1 MRWYHGWYHRGVRV
15 VLDTNVLVAAIRSR
29 RGASFAVL
37 SRVGT
42 GQFEVAV
49 SVPLVLEYEDAL
61 LRSRAAANLG
71 ERDISDLVDYVCS
84 VAVRQDIF
92 FLWRPRLRDPG
103 DDLVLEIAVA
113 SNCNAI
119 VTHNVRDFTGAER
132 FGIRIVDP
140 GTFLRE
146 LRSTK

>member
-61 LRSRAAANLG
+61 LRSMAAANLG
-71 ERDISDLVDYVCS
+71 ERDISDLVDYVCG

-92 FLWRPRLRDPG
+92 FLWRPQLRDPG

-113 SNCNAI
+113 SNCDAI

-140 GTFLRE
+140 GMFLRE
-146 LRSTK
+146 LRSAK

>member
-92 FLWRPRLRDPG
+92 FLWRPQLRDPG

-113 SNCNAI
+113 SNCDAI

-132 FGIRIVDP
+132 FGIRIVGP
-140 GTFLRE
+140 GMFLRE
-146 LRSTK
+146 LRSAK